1 MTTRILAIALSVL
14 VCMTGFAGP
23 KQKARKQSKSKTSL
37 SRSHKSSKGSA
48 KSSRTSSKKTKR
60 VASSSSSK
68 KSSQSQVSRTKRSGV
83 TASNGP
89 APLGRGTMSGKNVV
103 VRSSPSS
110 NSSAVT
116 KVTGGNVAVL
126 AKSSDWYK
134 VRFQYGSIG
143 WVRSEFLVLPD
154 SSVARKPA
162 SAQSASVQSP
172 AAQRDGKVVTISNVN
187 EPKTEVSVPGA
198 QYTYIRAQ
206 NTNVRR
212 GPSESNSVAVKVS
225 GGRAEILDKWGNW
238 YKLKFQYGTVGWVR
252 ADLTTNDPKAKIEG
266 TNTYVASIPSSEKVE
281 NVLASANK
289 MRGTRYNYGSA
300 SRSATDCSGFT
311 LQVFR
316 ANGISLP
323 RTAREQ
329 VSRGVP
335 VSRGNLQ
342 AGDLVFFNTRGY
354 VSHVG
359 IYTGNNK
366 FIHAS
371 SGAGRVIESSLS
383 GYYAARYITG
393 RRVIKGGSKKIDLP
407 KVDVIEKERPV
418 DAPAPGDDGEYKID
432 LASGGAAS
440 GGN

>member
-1 MTTRILAIALSVL
+1 MTTRVLAIALSVL
-14 VCMTGFAGP
+14 VVTTGFAGP
-23 KQKARKQSKSKTSL
+23 KKKVKANSKSKTSV
-37 SRSHKSSKGSA
+37 SRSHKASKGSA
-48 KSSRTSSKKTKR
+48 KSARYSSKSSKSKATRSASHSSKKK
-60 VASSSSSK
+60 SSK
-68 KSSQSQVSRTKRSGV
+68 PEISRVRRSSV

-89 APLGRGTMSGKNVV
+89 APLGRGTMTGANVV
-103 VRSSPSS
+103 VRSAPSS
-110 NSSAVT
+110 SSGVVT

-126 AKSSDWYK
+126 AKSGDWYK

-143 WVRSEFLVLPD
+143 WVRNDFLVLPD
-154 SSVARKPA
+154 STVAKRSAPVA
-162 SAQSASVQSP
+162 SEP
-172 AAQRDGKVVTISNVN
+172 RTVTIANVN

-198 QYTYIRAQ
+198 QYTYIRAM

-225 GGRAEILDKWGNW
+225 GGKAEIIDKWGNW

-252 ADLTTNDPKAKIEG
+252 ADLTTDNPKAKIEG
-266 TNTYVASIPSSEKVE
+266 TNTVVASIPSSEKVE
-281 NVLASANK
+281 NVLASANR
-289 MRGTRYNYGSA
+289 MRGTRYIYGAS

-329 VSRGVP
+329 VYKGVA
-335 VSRGNLQ
+335 VSRNNLQ

-371 SGAGRVIESSLS
+371 SGAGRVIESSLT
-383 GYYAARYITG
+383 GYYAARYITA
-393 RRVIKGGSKKIDLP
+393 RRVIKGGTKKIDLP

-418 DAPAPGDDGEYKID
+418 DAPAPGDEGEYKID

>member
-1 MTTRILAIALSVL
+1 MTTRVLAIALSVL
-14 VCMTGFAGP
+14 VCMTGFAAP
-23 KQKARKQSKSKTSL
+23 KQKAKKQSKSKTSV

-48 KSSRTSSKKTKR
+48 KSARNSRKKTTR
-60 VASSSSSK
+60 TASSSSSK
-68 KSSQSQVSRTKRSGV
+68 KSSKSQPSRSRRSSV

-89 APLGRGTMSGKNVV
+89 APLGRGMMTGKNVV
-103 VRSSPSS
+103 VRRSPSS
-110 NSSAVT
+110 TSGAVT

-126 AKSSDWYK
+126 AKSGDWYK

-143 WVRSEFLVLPD
+143 WVKSDFLLLPD
-154 SSVARKPA
+154 STMAKKSTASKPE
-162 SAQSASVQSP
+162 S
-172 AAQRDGKVVTISNVN
+172 KVVTISNVN
-187 EPKTEVSVPGA
+187 EPKTEVSVPGV

-212 GPSESNSVAVKVS
+212 GPSETNSVAVKVS
-225 GGRAEILDKWGNW
+225 GGKAEILDKWGNW
-238 YKLKFQYGTVGWVR
+238 YKLKFQYGTIGWVR

-266 TNTYVASIPSSEKVE
+266 TNTVVASIPSSEKVE
-281 NVLASANK
+281 NVLKSANG

-316 ANGISLP
+316 ANGINLP

-329 VSRGVP
+329 VYKGVA

-383 GYYAARYITG
+383 GYYAARYITA
-393 RRVIKGGSKKIDLP
+393 RRVIKGGTKKIELP

>member
-1 MTTRILAIALSVL
+1 MTTRVLAIALSVL
-14 VCMTGFAGP
+14 VFTAGFAAP
-23 KQKARKQSKSKTSL
+23 KQKAKKQSKSKSSH
-37 SRSHKSSKGSA
+37 SRAHKSSKDTARSSRNSR
-48 KSSRTSSKKTKR
+48 KSSRTASSNSSKKTSK
-60 VASSSSSK
+60 SSSSR
-68 KSSQSQVSRTKRSGV
+68 SSV
-83 TASNGP
+83 TAANGP
-89 APLGRGTMSGKNVV
+89 APLGRATLSGTNVN
-103 VRSSPSS
+103 VRTAPSTNS
-110 NSSAVT
+110 NLVT
-116 KVTGGNVAVL
+116 KVSGGNVAVL
-126 AKSSDWYK
+126 AKSGDWYK

-143 WVRSEFLVLPD
+143 WVKSDFVVRPD
-154 SSVARKPA
+154 SVAKKTV
-162 SAQSASVQSP
+162 SSP
-172 AAQRDGKVVTISNVN
+172 TKTVEPEPKVVTITNLN

-198 QYTYIRAQ
+198 QYTYIKAQ

-212 GPSESNSVAVKVS
+212 GPSSTNSVVVKVS
-225 GGRAEILDKWGNW
+225 GGRAEIIDKWGDW

-252 ADLTTNDPKAKIEG
+252 SDMLTNDAKAKIEG
-266 TNTYVASIPSSEKVE
+266 TNTIVASIPASEKVE
-281 NVLASANK
+281 NVLKSANG
-289 MRGTRYNYGSA
+289 MRGTRYNYGSS

-323 RTAREQ
+323 RTARQQ
-329 VSRGVP
+329 VYSGVP

-371 SGAGRVIESSLS
+371 SGAGRVIESPLT

-393 RRVIKGGSKKIDLP
+393 RRVIKSGSKKIDLP

-418 DAPAPGDDGEYKID
+418 NAPAPGDDGEYKID
-432 LASGGAAS
+432 LASGGAA

>member
-1 MTTRILAIALSVL
+1 MTTRVLAIAISVL
-14 VCMTGFAGP
+14 VFMTAFAGP
-23 KQKARKQSKSKTSL
+23 KDKVKAKSRSKTSV

-48 KSSRTSSKKTKR
+48 KSSRSTKKSSKSSKKSSKTR
-60 VASSSSSK
+60 SASHSSSK
-68 KSSQSQVSRTKRSGV
+68 KSSKSEVSRVRRTGV
-83 TASNGP
+83 SAQNGP
-89 APLGRGTMSGKNVV
+89 APLGRGTMTGTNVV
-103 VRSSPSS
+103 VRSQPSS
-110 NSSAVT
+110 DSGVVT
-116 KVTGGNVAVL
+116 KVTGGNVAVI
-126 AKSSDWYK
+126 AKSGDWYK
-134 VRFQYGSIG
+134 VRFQHGSIG
-143 WVRSEFLVLPD
+143 WVRSDYLVTPTNTT
-154 SSVARKPA
+154 
-162 SAQSASVQSP
+162 
-172 AAQRDGKVVTISNVN
+172 AQRIAGSDPKTVTISNVN

-198 QYTYIRAQ
+198 QYTYIRAM

-212 GPSESNSVAVKVS
+212 GPSETNSVAVKVS
-225 GGRAEILDKWGNW
+225 GGKAEILDKWGNW

-252 ADLTTNDPKAKIEG
+252 ADLTTNNPKEKIEG

-316 ANGISLP
+316 SNGISLP

-329 VSRGVP
+329 VHKGVP

-383 GYYAARYITG
+383 GYYSARYITA
-393 RRVIKGGSKKIDLP
+393 RRVIKGGTKKIELP
-407 KVDVIEKERPV
+407 KVDVVEKERPV

>member
-14 VCMTGFAGP
+14 VCMTGVAGP
-23 KQKARKQSKSKTSL
+23 KQKAKKQSKSKTSV

-48 KSSRTSSKKTKR
+48 KSARKSSKKTSR
-60 VASSSSSK
+60 VASSNSSK
-68 KSSQSQVSRTKRSGV
+68 KSSKSKSKSTSTRTRRPSI

-89 APLGRGTMSGKNVV
+89 APLGRGTMIGKNVV

-110 NSSAVT
+110 NSNSVT

-143 WVRSEFLVLPD
+143 WVRSEFLVLPN

-162 SAQSASVQSP
+162 SAE
-172 AAQRDGKVVTISNVN
+172 RETKVVTISNVN

-212 GPSESNSVAVKVS
+212 GPSETNSVAVKVS
-225 GGRAEILDKWGNW
+225 GGKAEILDKWGNW

-329 VSRGVP
+329 VNKGVP